1 MSTANTP
8 AGPPGSVRTDPDPAA
23 RSAVSAAASTAASTT
38 TNTAAAPTGR
48 PEPLTRENLR
58 IGASLALGS
67 FMVLLDSTV
76 VSVATPTLAARFGA
90 SLSTVAW
97 ATTAYLLTLSLVIP
111 LSAWALER
119 FGGKRV
125 WLGAITVF
133 CLGSLLCG
141 TAWSIGALI
150 AMRVFQGLGGGL
162 IQPVGQALIGRTV
175 GPRQMARV
183 MSVLSVPMLLGP
195 VLGPVVSGLLI
206 DDAGWRWIFL
216 INLPLGVLAFALVR
230 RTVPAQPAQPG
241 HRLDLRGVLMVSPGL
256 AALVY
261 GCAEVGAAGGLSSIG
276 GDIAL
281 IGGVVLLAAFGW
293 YAFRPQAAEGTPAAT
308 ATARPGLLLDL
319 RLLTSRGTGAAMAGA
334 FLLGA
339 GMFGALFLLP
349 LYFQQA
355 KGADALHAGLLL
367 GPQGVGAAAASL
379 VAGRIVHRTGG
390 RVLVVTG
397 MVVCSLGTVPFIL
410 LTAGTST
417 SLLAAVLLVRGLG
430 MGLVMAPLFTAA
442 YAGLDRSAIPR
453 ASTLF
458 NILNRLGGSL
468 GTAVLAV
475 ALQRRLAAASPGTG
489 TGAHL
494 ASAYNLAFAWA
505 LVLSVLALVPA
516 FLLPGRPRR

>member
-1 MSTANTP
+1 MSTTNIPPGPTP
-8 AGPPGSVRTDPDPAA
+8 AAPPARADPP
-23 RSAVSAAASTAASTT
+23 
-38 TNTAAAPTGR
+38 AAAPPSGPPPSNK

-76 VSVATPTLAARFGA
+76 VSVATPTLARRFDA

-97 ATTAYLLTLSLVIP
+97 TTTAYLLTLSLVIP

-125 WLGAITVF
+125 WLGAIAVF

-141 TAWSIGALI
+141 AAWSIGALI
-150 AMRVFQGLGGGL
+150 AMRVLQGLGGGL

-183 MSVLSVPMLLGP
+183 MAVLSVPMLLGP
-195 VLGPVVSGLLI
+195 VLGPVVAGLLI

-216 INLPLGVLAFALVR
+216 INLPLGLLAFVLVR
-230 RTVPAQPAQPG
+230 RIVPAQPAQPG
-241 HRLDLRGVLMVSPGL
+241 HRLDRRGVLMVSPGL

-261 GCAEVGAAGGLSSIG
+261 GCAEVGAAGGLSSAG
-276 GDIAL
+276 GDVAL
-281 IGGVVLLAAFGW
+281 AAGIVLLAAFARYGLRS
-293 YAFRPQAAEGTPAAT
+293 RPAQSADADRNRPA
-308 ATARPGLLLDL
+308 RLLDL
-319 RLLTSRGTGAAMAGA
+319 SLLTSRATGAAMAGA

-339 GMFGALFLLP
+339 GLFGALFLLP

-379 VAGRIVHRTGG
+379 LAGRLVHRTGG
-390 RVLVVTG
+390 RVLVTTG
-397 MVVCSLGTVPFIL
+397 MIVCSLGTVPFIL

-417 SLLAAVLLVRGLG
+417 AWLAAVLLVRGLG

-442 YAGLDRSAIPR
+442 YAGLERSAIPR

-468 GTAVLAV
+468 GTALLAV
-475 ALQRRLAAASPGTG
+475 ALERRLVAASPGTSPA
-489 TGAHL
+489 AHL
-494 ASAYNLAFAWA
+494 AGAYNTAFAWA
-505 LVLSVLALVPA
+505 LALSVLALVPA
-516 FLLPGRPRR
+516 LFLPGRPKR